1 MSFVTSL
8 EKMSAA
14 CTLATMPTSMV
25 IACLEEL
32 LPVIMCILNS
42 SLGSGHFSS
51 LKEAIV
57 HPRLKISGKDISFSN
72 LRPVSILQFISKLA
86 KRAVF
91 NQVHEHVMKFQL

>member
-1 MSFVTSL
+1 
-8 EKMSAA
+8 
-14 CTLATMPTSMV
+14 MPTSMV

-32 LPVIMCILNS
+32 LLVIMRILNS

-51 LKEAIV
+51 LKKAIV

-72 LRPVSILQFISKLA
+72 LRPVSNLQFISKLA
-86 KRAVF
+86 KRVVF

>member
-14 CTLATMPTSMV
+14 CTLSTMPTSMV

-32 LPVIMCILNS
+32 LVVIMCILNS
-42 SLGSGHFSS
+42 SLGSSQFYS

-72 LRPVSILQFISKLA
+72 LRPVSNLQFISKLA

>member
-1 MSFVTSL
+1 MSFVSSL
-8 EKMSAA
+8 VKMSAA

-32 LPVIMCILNS
+32 LVVIMCILNS
-42 SLGSGHFSS
+42 SLGSSQFYS

-72 LRPVSILQFISKLA
+72 LRPVSNLQFISKLA

>member
-1 MSFVTSL
+1 
-8 EKMSAA
+8 
-14 CTLATMPTSMV
+14 MPTSMV

-32 LPVIMCILNS
+32 LVVIMCILNS
-42 SLGSGHFSS
+42 SLGSSQFCS

-72 LRPVSILQFISKLA
+72 LRPVSNLQFMSKLA